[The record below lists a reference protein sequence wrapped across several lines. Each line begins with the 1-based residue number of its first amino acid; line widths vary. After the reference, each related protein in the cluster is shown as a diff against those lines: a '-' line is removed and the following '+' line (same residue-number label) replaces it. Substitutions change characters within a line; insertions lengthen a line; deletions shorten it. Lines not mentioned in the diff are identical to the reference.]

1 MTITSI
7 SGSIGGGA
15 CVGDSYV
22 GIFLLGDAD
31 LIGNDVAKDNLDCA
45 LVGDSLEDGAV
56 DKLLLLAR
64 VGVCDFD
71 LAIIL

>member
-1 MTITSI
+1 MVVLVLAIVTLLII
-7 SGSIGGGA
+7 
-15 CVGDSYV
+15 
-22 GIFLLGDAD
+22 LLGDAD

-45 LVGDSLEDGAV
+45 LVGDPLEDEAV

-64 VGVCDFD
+64 VGVCNFD